1 MSTKLHVGNISSAV
15 LEDDLKVIFS
25 QFGSVEAVEIARDP
39 VTGINRG
46 FAIVAMSRDEDASAA
61 IARLKKAAPKA
72 EAAGVVLGVESY
84 LNADEHLRILDAVD
98 SPAVKVYYDVANMN
112 KMGYDVYKDR
122 VGERRIPVMVLT
134 PVAETE
140 GEGESRV

>member
-15 LEDDLKVIFS
+15 LEDDLKVIFG

-61 IARLKKAAPKA
+61 IARLNFTQY
-72 EAAGVVLGVESY
+72 AGRTIGVS
-84 LNADEHLRILDAVD
+84 RSRAV
-98 SPAVKVYYDVANMN
+98 SP
-112 KMGYDVYKDR
+112 G
-122 VGERRIPVMVLT
+122 
-134 PVAETE
+134 
-140 GEGESRV
+140 

>member
-46 FAIVAMSRDEDASAA
+46 FAIVAMSRDEDACAA
-61 IARLKKAAPKA
+61 ITRLNFTQY
-72 EAAGVVLGVESY
+72 AGRTIGVS
-84 LNADEHLRILDAVD
+84 RSRAV
-98 SPAVKVYYDVANMN
+98 SP
-112 KMGYDVYKDR
+112 G
-122 VGERRIPVMVLT
+122 
-134 PVAETE
+134 
-140 GEGESRV
+140 